1 MTVTN
6 TVSKQS
12 YASTGSTTVWP
23 FSFPLDRDSDLALI
37 VTAADGT
44 EATVDPAR
52 YRLDRAAGTP
62 GGSVTYP
69 LSGPALAAGQ
79 TVTVLRRL
87 PVTQATSLVTGAAF
101 YAEDLERALDRLTMI
116 DQQQQEQLDRTLKQP
131 VSDPAGVAL
140 TLPPVAQRAGKSL
153 KFDGSGALV
162 ATQFDPDA
170 QQAAAAASAA
180 AAAVSA
186 TAADADRVL
195 AEAAAATA
203 VTARETAVVS
213 AAAAAAAAAAIGQ
226 EMVEAVT
233 ADRAAVLAD
242 NGKVF
247 AVNAAAGP
255 VTITLP
261 LIAVVGEPFRLTV
274 KKTDN
279 TANVVSVVASGTDT
293 LDGGTAPLR
302 LRVQQGG
309 ARLDSDIDPSPD
321 NWVSQSFGLAVGDAT
336 PVGAEMWFPGTTPP
350 PGWLAESGAL
360 LSRAVYPDLWAFAQ
374 SSGMLVA
381 EAQWQGASAE
391 QVKFSGGDGSATF
404 RLPLRAV
411 DAAGRRALIKA
422 FSVPV
427 DTKSVDVTA
436 LAAQVATT
444 RRRLLTVTNA
454 LVLPLPAG
462 YRKFAI
468 SLQDIFVSTSGAY
481 LYLQV
486 STDGGATWVTSAYR
500 YERAGLVSASFSWGG
515 DVSQNAGAVNLS
527 TANGIFGSQYPVEGD
542 VSLNLPLGGG
552 MLCRYSLT
560 GFDASGYHYF
570 TVGAGSLASPTAV
583 NAVRIIASSGTLTG
597 TAVLYGEP

>member
-12 YASTGSTTVWP
+12 YVSTGSTTVWP

-162 ATQFDPDA
+162 ATRFDPDA

-203 VTARETAVVS
+203 VSARETAVVS

-226 EMVEAVT
+226 ETVEAVT

-255 VTITLP
+255 VAITLP
-261 LIAVVGEPFRLTV
+261 PIATVGEPFRLTV

-279 TANVVSVVASGTDT
+279 TANAVSVVASGTDT

-350 PGWLAESGAL
+350 PGWLAETGAL

-374 SSGMLVA
+374 SSGMLVT

-391 QVKFSGGDGSATF
+391 QVKFSGGDDSTTF
-404 RLPLRAV
+404 RLPLRTV

-427 DTKSVDVTA
+427 DSKSIDVTA
-436 LAAQVATT
+436 LAAQVAAT
-444 RRRLLTVTNA
+444 RRRLLTVTNP

-462 YRKFAI
+462 YFKFMI
-468 SLQDIFVSTSGAY
+468 SLKDILVSTSGAA
-481 LYLQV
+481 LWLQV
-486 STDGGATWVTSAYR
+486 STDGGATWAASNYK
-500 YERAGLVSASFSWGG
+500 YLRAGMTTASASFGG
-515 DVSQNAGAVNLS
+515 ESAQAAGAGVLLS
-527 TANGIFGSQYPVEGD
+527 GLGVWGNKYGAEAEIT
-542 VSLNLPLGGG
+542 VSLPAGGG
-552 MLCRYSLT
+552 LLYRHSVT
-560 GFDASGYHYF
+560 GFDTAGQNAFNTGSG
-570 TVGAGSLASPTAV
+570 GWDGGAV

>member
-37 VTAADGT
+37 VTAADRT

-52 YRLDRAAGTP
+52 YRLDRVAGTP

-69 LSGPALAAGQ
+69 LSGPALVAGQ

-162 ATQFDPDA
+162 ATRFDPDA

-226 EMVEAVT
+226 E
-233 ADRAAVLAD
+233 
-242 NGKVF
+242 
-247 AVNAAAGP
+247 
-255 VTITLP
+255 
-261 LIAVVGEPFRLTV
+261 
-274 KKTDN
+274 
-279 TANVVSVVASGTDT
+279 
-293 LDGGTAPLR
+293 
-302 LRVQQGG
+302 
-309 ARLDSDIDPSPD
+309 
-321 NWVSQSFGLAVGDAT
+321 
-336 PVGAEMWFPGTTPP
+336 
-350 PGWLAESGAL
+350 
-360 LSRAVYPDLWAFAQ
+360 
-374 SSGMLVA
+374 
-381 EAQWQGASAE
+381 
-391 QVKFSGGDGSATF
+391 
-404 RLPLRAV
+404 
-411 DAAGRRALIKA
+411 
-422 FSVPV
+422 
-427 DTKSVDVTA
+427 
-436 LAAQVATT
+436 
-444 RRRLLTVTNA
+444 
-454 LVLPLPAG
+454 
-462 YRKFAI
+462 
-468 SLQDIFVSTSGAY
+468 
-481 LYLQV
+481 
-486 STDGGATWVTSAYR
+486 
-500 YERAGLVSASFSWGG
+500 
-515 DVSQNAGAVNLS
+515 
-527 TANGIFGSQYPVEGD
+527 
-542 VSLNLPLGGG
+542 
-552 MLCRYSLT
+552 
-560 GFDASGYHYF
+560 
-570 TVGAGSLASPTAV
+570 
-583 NAVRIIASSGTLTG
+583 
-597 TAVLYGEP
+597 